1 VDGFGRTTARSSVAE
16 SAKAPTIVVVMGVS
30 GSGKTHVGRLLAH
43 RRGVPF
49 VEGDGLHPA
58 RNVARMSAGEALDD
72 RDREPWLRAVAAT
85 IRTASERGEGAV
97 ISCSALRYAYRRLLG
112 AAGSGVWFLHL
123 ALDPEVARAR
133 VTHRTGHFMPASLL
147 GSQYGSLEPLRADEP
162 GLTVDAATGPDEILG
177 RVERALTEFE
187 SRRH

>member
-1 VDGFGRTTARSSVAE
+1 MQGYPPYGRSGRVGTPAVRPCGCRCEARGGVPVPRARRCGKLSPVDGFGRTTARSSVAE

-85 IRTASERGEGAV
+85 IRTAS
-97 ISCSALRYAYRRLLG
+97 
-112 AAGSGVWFLHL
+112 
-123 ALDPEVARAR
+123 
-133 VTHRTGHFMPASLL
+133 
-147 GSQYGSLEPLRADEP
+147 
-162 GLTVDAATGPDEILG
+162 
-177 RVERALTEFE
+177 
-187 SRRH
+187 